1 MNSRLLLIS
10 LATGLALCAT
20 SVSATE
26 VFQPRKVESDL
37 WQSPHFRRAH
47 PDLKHRL
54 QGQAHLEDGRAKQA
68 VTEFQQA
75 ARWGDKLSQAM
86 LAELYWQGEGVK
98 QDRARAYAWMDL
110 AAERQFVAFVAKR
123 ERFWSELDANER
135 ERALAIGQE
144 LYASMGDERALP
156 RLNKH
161 LRKERSST
169 GSRLGY
175 GGNGSVI
182 LPTAGGG
189 SVDIYARSA
198 SGMLG
203 MVGAAGGRQIPM
215 TAYYARQY
223 WQTEAYMDWQSD
235 QLELARRGIVRV
247 GSVEDSMPD

>member
-1 MNSRLLLIS
+1 MC
-10 LATGLALCAT
+10 CAA

-37 WQSPHFRRAH
+37 WQSPQFRRAH

-54 QGQAHLEDGRAKQA
+54 QGQAHLEDGRTKQA
-68 VTEFQQA
+68 VTEFLQA

-86 LAELYWQGEGVK
+86 LGELYWEGEGVK

-144 LYASMGDERALP
+144 LYASMGDELALA
-156 RLNKH
+156 RLDKH
-161 LRKERSST
+161 LRKERAST

-175 GGNGSVI
+175 AGNGNVI

-189 SVDIYARSA
+189 SVDLYARSA

-203 MVGAAGGRQIPM
+203 MVGSSGGRQIPL

-223 WQTEAYMDWQSD
+223 WQTEAYLDWQSD

-247 GSVEDSMPD
+247 GVVEDSLPD